1 MIEAI
6 VIGGIIYTIFKFK
19 KKFLLIPL
27 DDLPEDKSEFKKALK
42 AIPIFI
48 LKKYCDKN
56 GIFYENNKEQQYY
69 IKKIWKEKENR
80 EETKIMRKE
89 EREKRLAIRRRED
102 EKKRKI
108 DQLNR
113 EIEKK
118 QKAETQKKLHS
129 DLEENINNLKKYVK
143 QFLSN
148 MDNNNDNLDIF
159 NLTFET
165 MRKTIISINNQKTI
179 HSTQNKMDMNEIKQ
193 LLSEGFKNF
202 KHKENISGSLDY
214 RINEL
219 INSLKFY

>member
-6 VIGGIIYTIFKFK
+6 VIGGFIYPIYKFIK
-19 KKFLLIPL
+19 SFLSISL
-27 DDLPEDKSEFKKALK
+27 DDLPEDKSEFKKALNH
-42 AIPIFI
+42 IPILL
-48 LKKYCDKN
+48 LKKYCVKN
-56 GIFYENNKEQQYY
+56 GISYENNKEKKYY
-69 IKKIWKEKENR
+69 IKQIWKEKQNR
-80 EETKIMRKE
+80 EKIEIIKKE
-89 EREKRLAIRRRED
+89 EREKRLAIRRRE
-102 EKKRKI
+102 EEEKRKT
-108 DQLNR
+108 DQLKR
-113 EIEKK
+113 EIENKE
-118 QKAETQKKLHS
+118 KAETQKKLHS

-214 RINEL
+214 RINDL

>member
-1 MIEAI
+1 MIETI
-6 VIGGIIYTIFKFK
+6 VIGGIIYSIWKFIK
-19 KKFLLIPL
+19 NFLLIPL
-27 DDLPEDKSEFKKALK
+27 DDLPEDKSEFEKALTC
-42 AIPIFI
+42 INNSF

-56 GIFYENNKEQQYY
+56 DIFYENNKEKQYY
-69 IKKIWKEKENR
+69 IKQIWKAKRNR
-80 EETKIMRKE
+80 EKIKIMRKE

-102 EKKRKI
+102 EEKRKTE
-108 DQLNR
+108 QLNR

-148 MDNNNDNLDIF
+148 MDKNNDNLDIF

-165 MRKTIISINNQKTI
+165 MRKTIISINNQKAI
-179 HSTQNKMDMNEIKQ
+179 HSTQNKMDMEGIKQ
-193 LLSEGFKNF
+193 ILSEGFKNF